1 MDALLVA
8 IVLAFVARF
17 ALGGWVEGGLCAK
30 LWCRMVSGG
39 GRF

>member
-17 ALGGWVEGGLCAK
+17 ALGGWVGRVEGGLCVK
-30 LWCRMVSGG
+30 QW
-39 GRF
+39 F